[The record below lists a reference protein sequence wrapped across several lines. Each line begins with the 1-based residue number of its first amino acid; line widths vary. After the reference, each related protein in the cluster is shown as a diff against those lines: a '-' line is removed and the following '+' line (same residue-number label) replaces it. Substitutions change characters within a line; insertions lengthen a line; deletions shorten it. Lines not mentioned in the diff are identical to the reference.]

1 MHKEYPSITF
11 KNRIEHIEKSIEEL
25 GELAI
30 KSNEDVISL
39 LDNYDENTYLDVLNR
54 SNEVDIKTIDLEKEC
69 ISFMAIEQPV
79 ASDLMFIESGIRIL
93 SHIKRICR
101 LFMKIAESIKN
112 LQDVK
117 VPEIIIKKLS
127 YMGNR
132 TQYMI
137 KKSIFAFLNH
147 DIEKSKELAADD
159 DQIDDLYDTILE
171 EATEMIES
179 KESVPDFL
187 KVITVVR
194 YLERIADKT
203 VNIGSRVIFMETF
216 KRPEID

>member
-1 MHKEYPSITF
+1 
-11 KNRIEHIEKSIEEL
+11 
-25 GELAI
+25 
-30 KSNEDVISL
+30 
-39 LDNYDENTYLDVLNR
+39 
-54 SNEVDIKTIDLEKEC
+54 
-69 ISFMAIEQPV
+69 
-79 ASDLMFIESGIRIL
+79 
-93 SHIKRICR
+93 
-101 LFMKIAESIKN
+101 
-112 LQDVK
+112 
-117 VPEIIIKKLS
+117 
-127 YMGNR
+127 MGNR